1 MAYKEI
7 EGNLIELAKQGMFQ
21 VITHGCNC
29 FCRMKRGI
37 APQMAQAFGCD
48 KFKLESKIFEGDY
61 NKLGQIDFETLI
73 VSPEGRVRPTI
84 MLADKYTDNSIPL
97 IVVNSYTQY
106 QWGTHLKPF
115 DYVAFRLCMKKINHT
130 FKGYKVGLP
139 QIGSH
144 LAGGNWVRIKMIIQQ
159 ELTDCD
165 VTVVIFKAE

>member
-1 MAYKEI
+1 MAYREV

-48 KFKLESKIFEGDY
+48 KFKLENKMFEGDY
-61 NKLGQIDFETLI
+61 NKLGQIDYEVKLVTNKGEIL
-73 VSPEGRVRPTI
+73 VAPDTMGVVALGKP
-84 MLADKYTDNSIPL
+84 LAI
-97 IVVNSYTQY
+97 VNSYTQY

-115 DYVAFRLCMKKINHT
+115 DYDAFRVCMKKINHI
-130 FKGYKVGLP
+130 FKGKTIGLP

-144 LAGGNWVRIKMIIQQ
+144 LAGGNWVRIKMIIQK
-159 ELTDCD
+159 ELIDCD
-165 VTVVIFKAE
+165 VTVVIYKAE